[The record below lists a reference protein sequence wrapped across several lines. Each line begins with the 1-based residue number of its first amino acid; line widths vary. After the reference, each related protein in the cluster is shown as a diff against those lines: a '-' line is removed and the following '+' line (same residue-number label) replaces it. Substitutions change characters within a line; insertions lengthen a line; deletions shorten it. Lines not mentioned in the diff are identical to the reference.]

1 MPTRFSLEQMSIAS
15 PCRYDWDAMAGDDRV
30 RHCAGCDRNVYDLS
44 GMTRTE
50 AEDLVHQA
58 EGRLCVRFFRRQDG
72 TVLTADC
79 PVGVRVFR
87 RWVFGMIGV
96 AATLFF
102 AMVGFGGYL
111 LARTFS
117 SRGPVAWQRPIVPG
131 IVNPP
136 PQVVMGE
143 MCPPMP
149 PVALPEAPPPVPL
162 PEIPPPR
169 EALPELP
176 PEPVGRR

>member
-1 MPTRFSLEQMSIAS
+1 MQTRFSLEQMSIAS

-30 RHCAGCDRNVYDLS
+30 RHCAGCDRNVYNLA

-58 EGRLCVRFFRRQDG
+58 EGRLCIRFYRRQDG

-79 PVGVRVFR
+79 PVGVGAFR

-102 AMVGFGGYL
+102 AMVGFGGFL

-117 SRGPVAWQRPIVPG
+117 SRGPVAWQRPIVPA

-149 PVALPEAPPPVPL
+149 PAA
-162 PEIPPPR
+162 I
-169 EALPELP
+169 PELP
-176 PEPVGRR
+176 PLREGPPDLPIEPALPIRK